1 MLPLIGLAATYVPE
15 LIRLIAGDKAGNLA
29 GTVSSVVSDV
39 TKTSDPVAALKVLQT
54 DVAAESELRAKLAQ
68 IAVDAQKA
76 QNEEADKQRADELS
90 TLQAN
95 MANTQGARASMLAL
109 AQDKSGIAWGA
120 PVVSLVVTVGF
131 FFILALVIFDGAGI
145 ATGAAGSAV
154 AQIVNISVG
163 TLATGFATVVNFWL
177 GSSQSSRSK
186 DSAAVTAQAVNASQI
201 SDVLETVK
209 SVTNTAITGAQT
221 AGLIAPTVVAPVVA
235 PVKADGFDRCVAVTL
250 AYEGGFVE
258 DPKDAGGATNF
269 GITKRALETFLGKQV
284 SVDDVKN
291 LSSST
296 AIEIYRAN
304 YWNQMLCGSLP
315 AGVDLM
321 IFDYGVNSG
330 PGRAIKDLQSIV
342 GVPQDGAIGK
352 ITLPA
357 VLKAPPE
364 DVINKLAASRM
375 AFLKTLDNWA
385 HDGDGWTRRVNDVQQ
400 KALDFAGKKAPAAM
414 V

>member
-29 GTVSSVVSDV
+29 NTVGGVVSDV

-54 DVAAESELRAKLAQ
+54 DAAAESQLRAKLAQ

-109 AQDKSGIAWGA
+109 AQDRSGIAWGA

-131 FFILALVIFDGAGI
+131 FVIVWAIIYKPGQID
-145 ATGAAGSAV
+145 AANSPV
-154 AQIVNISVG
+154 AQIVNILIG

-177 GSSQSSRSK
+177 GSSQSSRAK

-201 SDVLETVK
+201 SDVLDTVK
-209 SVTNTAITGAQT
+209 SVTNTAITGARND
-221 AGLIAPTVVAPVVA
+221 GVAPA
-235 PVKADGFDRCVAVTL
+235 PAAAAPAKADGFDRCVAVTL
-250 AYEGGFVE
+250 AYEGGFVQ
-258 DPKDAGGATNF
+258 DPKDPGGATNF

-291 LSSST
+291 MTSST

-315 AGVDLM
+315 VGVDLM
-321 IFDYGVNSG
+321 VFDYGVNSG
-330 PGRAIKDLQSIV
+330 TGQAIKDLQSIV

-364 DVINKLAASRM
+364 DVINKLAAGRLALM
-375 AFLKTLDNWA
+375 KTLQEWEQ
-385 HDGDGWTRRVNDVQQ
+385 DGEGWTRRVNDVQQ
-400 KALDFAGKKAPAAM
+400 KALGFVGKKTPAAT

>member
-29 GTVSSVVSDV
+29 NTVGGVVSDV

-54 DVAAESELRAKLAQ
+54 DAAAESQLRAKLAQ

-109 AQDKSGIAWGA
+109 AQDRSGIAWGA

-131 FFILALVIFDGAGI
+131 FVIVWAIIYKPGQID
-145 ATGAAGSAV
+145 AANSPV
-154 AQIVNISVG
+154 AQIVNILIG

-177 GSSQSSRSK
+177 GSSQSSRAK

-201 SDVLETVK
+201 SDVLDTVK
-209 SVTNTAITGAQT
+209 SVTNTAITGARND
-221 AGLIAPTVVAPVVA
+221 GVAPA
-235 PVKADGFDRCVAVTL
+235 PAPAAAAPAKADGFDRCVAVTL
-250 AYEGGFVE
+250 AYEGGFVQ
-258 DPKDAGGATNF
+258 DPKDPGGATNF

-291 LSSST
+291 MTSST

-315 AGVDLM
+315 VGVDLM
-321 IFDYGVNSG
+321 VFDYGVNSG
-330 PGRAIKDLQSIV
+330 TGQAIKDLQSIV

-364 DVINKLAASRM
+364 DVINKLAAGRLALM
-375 AFLKTLDNWA
+375 KTLQEWEQ
-385 HDGDGWTRRVNDVQQ
+385 DGEGWTRRVNDVQQ
-400 KALDFAGKKAPAAM
+400 KALGFVGKKTPAATA
-414 V
+414 

>member
-29 GTVSSVVSDV
+29 GTVGGVVSDV
-39 TKTSDPVAALKVLQT
+39 TKTTDPVAALKVLQS
-54 DVAAESELRAKLAQ
+54 DVAAESELRARLAQ

-76 QNEEADKQRADELS
+76 QNDEADKQRADELS

-95 MANTQGARASMLAL
+95 MANTQGARANLLGL
-109 AQDKSGIAWGA
+109 AQARSSIAWGA

-131 FFILALVIFDGAGI
+131 FVIVWAIIYKPGQIDA
-145 ATGAAGSAV
+145 SNSPV
-154 AQIVNISVG
+154 AQIVNILIG

-177 GSSQSSRSK
+177 GSSQSSRVK
-186 DSAAVTAQAVNASQI
+186 DEAAVTAQAVNAGQI
-201 SDVLETVK
+201 SNVLDTVK
-209 SVTNTAITGAQT
+209 SVTNTAITSAQT
-221 AGLIAPTVVAPVVA
+221 AGLIAPAIVAA
-235 PVKADGFDRCVAVTL
+235 PAKVDGFDRCVAVTL
-250 AYEGGFVE
+250 AYEGGFTE
-258 DPKDAGGATNF
+258 DPDDPGGATNF
-269 GITKRALETFLGKQV
+269 GITKSALETFLGKQV

-321 IFDYGVNSG
+321 VFDYGVNSG
-330 PGRAIKDLQSIV
+330 PGRAIKDLQGIV
-342 GVPQDGAIGK
+342 GVTQDGAIGK

-364 DVINKLAASRM
+364 DVINKLAAGRLM
-375 AFLKTLDNWA
+375 FLKSLPTWA
-385 HDGDGWTRRVNDVQQ
+385 KYENGWTRRVNDVQQ
-400 KALDFAGKKAPAAM
+400 KALAFAGNKPPAAT